1 MSTAENNAVSMAL
14 ASVRASLKRAPL
26 FMAAVATAA
35 GMASTEAHAWG
46 NDYQNLGSLIGGEVA
61 KSVAGGG
68 YGPKAYVA
76 GVIGQTIGRNMT
88 APLDNAAEEKRR
100 MDQIQAQAREKA
112 ARDAVYE
119 AERRKVT
126 PNYAPAAASSRAA
139 NQAYTAISANM
150 QSMAELNERLAREYA
165 QRNGLRQR

>member
-14 ASVRASLKRAPL
+14 ASVRTSLKRAPL

-35 GMASTEAHAWG
+35 GMATTDAHAWG
-46 NDYQNLGSLIGGEVA
+46 NDYQHLGSLIGGEIA
-61 KSVAGGG
+61 KSVAGGS

-88 APLDNAAEEKRR
+88 APLDQAADEKRR
-100 MDQIQAQAREKA
+100 MEQIEAQAREKA

-139 NQAYTAISANM
+139 NQGYTAMSSSM
-150 QSMAELNERLAREYA
+150 QSMAELNQRLNQEYI
-165 QRNGLRQR
+165 QRNALRQR